1 MLICELCGK
10 SFKNK
15 SGLSGHRRLAH
26 HLDSSPTAS
35 AEVAEERTASAEVAE
50 ERPVVKEPWEFWRDY
65 WADHQKEEP
74 PVKEL
79 PVANLQNVILQG
91 FNQIAERLSETAHDH
106 VTCATCEMR
115 AIEAMKETVD
125 YYEAIEGVT
134 ELREQYRIGQAI
146 IEIYW

>member
-1 MLICELCGK
+1 MLICEVCGQ

-15 SGLSGHRRLAH
+15 SGFSGHRRLAH
-26 HLDSSPTAS
+26 QLDSASTAS
-35 AEVAEERTASAEVAE
+35 VKVAEELPVRT
-50 ERPVVKEPWEFWRDY
+50 RQEPWEFWRDY
-65 WADHQKEEP
+65 WADHEPLVKELPVKEL

-91 FNQIAERLSETAHDH
+91 VNQIAERLSETAHDH
-106 VTCATCEMR
+106 ATCATCEMR

-125 YYEAIEGVT
+125 YYEQIEGVT
-134 ELREQYRIGQAI
+134 QLRNNHRIGQAI